1 MKAAVNVLI
10 EKLKS
15 VIKRNNIKEM
25 LRESRWRM
33 AAVVFGVICLMW
45 FWAPLTL
52 AGILNLGNVTGITL
66 SLMLILY
73 GIFMSKVHNQV
84 RKMWSKRRGRVLL
97 STVGVLAIICASLVM
112 VESCCMIGA
121 SIKPGTENAT
131 AIVLGCRVYG
141 ERASQSLRER
151 LEAAYEYLV
160 EHPEADCVVSGGKG
174 DGEDISEAECMYRWL
189 VEKGIEPSRIYKED
203 QSTSTEENIAF
214 SKEVMEENGLFQKVV
229 IISNEYHIF
238 RAGMIAD
245 DHGLVWGAKA
255 ARTASW
261 LFPTYYVRE
270 LYAIL
275 AEWILY

>member
-10 EKLKS
+10 AKIKS
-15 VIKRNNIKEM
+15 VIKRSNIEEM

-33 AAVVFGVICLMW
+33 VSVVFGVICLMW

-121 SIKPGTENAT
+121 SIKRGTENAT

-189 VEKGIEPSRIYKED
+189 VEKGIDPSRIYKED
-203 QSTSTEENIAF
+203 QSTSTEEN
-214 SKEVMEENGLFQKVV
+214 KP
-229 IISNEYHIF
+229 IF
-238 RAGMIAD
+238 KI
-245 DHGLVWGAKA
+245 
-255 ARTASW
+255 
-261 LFPTYYVRE
+261 
-270 LYAIL
+270 
-275 AEWILY
+275 